1 MKVIKSLENTGIL
14 LIGTTTKTTS
24 QEGGFLNFLRPL
36 KTASLP
42 LMKNVLNLLAKS
54 VLILLGLTTAMPA
67 TDGAVFFFLNHGS
80 ETKAITSNEEMEDK
94 MKIVKSLEKS
104 RLIIKGIIETI
115 KNEVKEQKGR
125 FLSILLGTLP
135 ACIIGNILTG
145 KGVIRAG
152 EGVIRPG

>member
-14 LIGTTTKTTS
+14 LIGTTTKTNS

-42 LMKNVLNLLAKS
+42 LMKNVLNPLGKS

-67 TDGAVFFFLNHGS
+67 TDVAVFFFLNHGS
-80 ETKAITSNEEMEDK
+80 GTKAITSNEEMEDK
-94 MKIVKSLEKS
+94 MKIIKSLGKS

-115 KNEVKEQKGR
+115 KHEVKEQKGR

-135 ACIIGNILTG
+135 ASIIGNILTG

-152 EGVIRPG
+152 EGVIGPG

>member
-1 MKVIKSLENTGIL
+1 
-14 LIGTTTKTTS
+14 
-24 QEGGFLNFLRPL
+24 
-36 KTASLP
+36 
-42 LMKNVLNLLAKS
+42 
-54 VLILLGLTTAMPA
+54 
-67 TDGAVFFFLNHGS
+67 
-80 ETKAITSNEEMEDK
+80 MEDK

-115 KNEVKEQKGR
+115 KNEVKEQIGR

-135 ACIIGNILTG
+135 ASIIRNILTG